1 VTKFN
6 LTGMRGRAATSPIST
21 EIVPSG
27 RTYEGA
33 PGHARNAKS
42 ELFLLAVSNM
52 VGEDTFYEAA
62 TERDARF
69 RELVAA
75 VSVSDPAWATRLIS
89 WLRTDANLRSASLVA
104 AAEFVHTR
112 LAAGVVGGNRA
123 AIASALIRADE
134 PGELLAYWL
143 ATYGRAIPKPVK
155 RGVADAVVR
164 LYTERSLLK
173 WDSAE
178 RSVRFGDVLELTH
191 PEPATAWQGELFRHA
206 IDRRH
211 GRSHP
216 VPAMLPMIAARAEL
230 MALPVRDRRAVLDQ
244 PARLAAAG
252 MTWESLAGWL
262 QGPLDAA
269 AWQAVIPSM
278 GYMALLRNLRNFDD
292 ADVADDVAGRVAAR
306 LADPAQVAA
315 SRQLPMRFLSAYR
328 AAPRLRWAAA
338 LERAL
343 QACMANVPSLRGRTL
358 VLVDRSGSMFGPV
371 SARSQLTRADA
382 AAVFGAALAVRAER
396 ADLVQ
401 FGSDSDPVPF
411 RTGESVLRVLDRFGN
426 LGGTNTAGAVRR
438 HYHGHDRVVIVTDE
452 QAWSGWQ
459 GEDPTRMV
467 PPRVPV
473 YTWNLAGYRFGHG
486 PSGGALRHT
495 FGGLT
500 DAGFAMI
507 PLLEGGQSGS
517 WPL

>member
-1 VTKFN
+1 
-6 LTGMRGRAATSPIST
+6 MIS
-21 EIVPSG
+21 
-27 RTYEGA
+27 
-33 PGHARNAKS
+33 
-42 ELFLLAVSNM
+42 
-52 VGEDTFYEAA
+52 
-62 TERDARF
+62 
-69 RELVAA
+69 
-75 VSVSDPAWATRLIS
+75 
-89 WLRTDANLRSASLVA
+89 
-104 AAEFVHTR
+104 
-112 LAAGVVGGNRA
+112 
-123 AIASALIRADE
+123 SALVRADE

-143 ATYGRAIPKPVK
+143 ITYGRAVPKPVK
-155 RGVADAVVR
+155 RGVADAAIR
-164 LYTERSLLK
+164 LYSERSLLK

-191 PEPATAWQGELFRHA
+191 PEPATPRQGELFRYA

-211 GRSHP
+211 GRSN
-216 VPAMLPMIAARAEL
+216 PAPAELPMIAARAAL
-230 MALPVRDRRAVLDQ
+230 MALPVQDRRAVLDQ
-244 PARLAAAG
+244 PAQLSAAG

-269 AWQAVIPSM
+269 AWHAVIPSM

-292 ADVADDVAGRVAAR
+292 ADVADDVAERVVAR

-328 AAPRLRWAAA
+328 VAPRLRWAAA

-343 QACMANVPSLRGRTL
+343 KASTSNVPSLTGRTL

-371 SARSQLTRADA
+371 SERSQLTRADV
-382 AAVFGAALAVRAER
+382 AAVFGAALAVRAES

-401 FGSDSDPVPF
+401 FGTGSEQVRF
-411 RTGESVLRVLDRFGN
+411 RPGESVLRVLDRFGN
-426 LGGTNTAGAVRR
+426 LGGTNTAHAVRR
-438 HYHGHDRVVIVTDE
+438 HYRGHDRVVLVTDE

-459 GEDPTRMV
+459 GEDPTRAV
-467 PPRVPV
+467 PATVPV

-507 PLLEGGQSGS
+507 PLLESGQSGS
-517 WPL
+517 WPF